1 MKKLLVLATCGWLAV
16 VGLAAESFLQ
26 QLSPEERHAAGLDAL
41 TPGQQQALD
50 GLAER
55 YAKEGAR
62 VTEVKVREETEAKV
76 REETK
81 VEVAKAHEEA
91 KVEVAKV
98 REAAKAEA
106 ATELKQKETA
116 KVGLPDPEKE
126 NQVIKSRISGTFK
139 GWSGRTLFRLEN
151 GQQWVQTDDQFYVVS
166 SRPGPEVEIQ
176 HSSMGGWKLWV
187 QPDGRWVRVKRVN

>member
-16 VGLAAESFLQ
+16 AGLSAESFLQ
-26 QLSPEERHAAGLDAL
+26 QLTPEERHSAGLDAL

-62 VTEVKVREETEAKV
+62 VTEAKVREETEAKV

-81 VEVAKAHEEA
+81 VEVAK
-91 KVEVAKV
+91 V
-98 REAAKAEA
+98 REEAKAEA
-106 ATELKQKETA
+106 ATEIKQKETA

-126 NQVIKSRISGTFK
+126 IQVIKSRISGTFK